1 MVVAFEQVEVTVLGR
16 ARDRLGTRTL
26 PPVPLLDIDD
36 DAVAAAV
43 DGGDDGLA
51 GPVVADGTARG
62 LDAARER
69 RFADEPVTPDRVEQL
84 LLAHDPWRVRHEL
97 DQHVE
102 DLGLDGDPCVGASQL
117 VEIEIQLDSG
127 EGEDQRAAPSV
138 LDEAPVSRTAGNHQ
152 GDIRPATP
160 GTVDSQGRMAPSAQK
175 VTMSQTR
182 DPDARSAA
190 APWPIAV
197 TCVAAAIVIVTVVGV
212 VRILA
217 VSSNGETEVKFWVAL
232 VTLLIGLT
240 FATVVGTCAV
250 LLRRGLDVPLEHP
263 ATTPDGQGWPPPPP
277 PVSEPE
283 YVPGAGPPRHG

>member
-1 MVVAFEQVEVTVLGR
+1 
-16 ARDRLGTRTL
+16 
-26 PPVPLLDIDD
+26 
-36 DAVAAAV
+36 
-43 DGGDDGLA
+43 
-51 GPVVADGTARG
+51 
-62 LDAARER
+62 
-69 RFADEPVTPDRVEQL
+69 
-84 LLAHDPWRVRHEL
+84 
-97 DQHVE
+97 
-102 DLGLDGDPCVGASQL
+102 
-117 VEIEIQLDSG
+117 
-127 EGEDQRAAPSV
+127 
-138 LDEAPVSRTAGNHQ
+138 
-152 GDIRPATP
+152 
-160 GTVDSQGRMAPSAQK
+160 MAPSAQK

-190 APWPIAV
+190 APWPTAV

-250 LLRRGLDVPLEHP
+250 LLRRGLDVPHEHP